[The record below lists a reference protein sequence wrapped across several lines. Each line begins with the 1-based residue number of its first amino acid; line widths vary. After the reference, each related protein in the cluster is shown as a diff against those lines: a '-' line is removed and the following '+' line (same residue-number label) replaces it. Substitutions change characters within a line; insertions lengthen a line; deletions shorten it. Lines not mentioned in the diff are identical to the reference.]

1 MKDTVK
7 ALADVPADINELQ
20 SSVAKLDEA
29 YQKISEL

>member
-7 ALADVPADINELQ
+7 ALADIPADINELQ
-20 SSVAKLDEA
+20 TSVNKLDEA